1 MISKFIMYEGGFD
14 DCKIPY
20 VDCRGYYD
28 LTAEIA
34 GLILTGVIAYM
45 VISNYREL
53 KQEKKRF

>member
-1 MISKFIMYEGGFD
+1 MYEGGFD

-28 LTAEIA
+28 LAAEIA